1 MVDLNT
7 DNPANVNVGGMWV
20 AARFIGDA
28 DALLG
33 NNGPITGFAPAYG
46 ASLNSFAMD
55 NAGVFTTY
63 NFTPPYTWT
72 SAAGVTAFYNRP
84 SRFMVELFGVVG
96 PNVPPPP
103 SCPADLN
110 QDRVVN
116 GADLGLMLGA
126 WGPCPD

>member
-1 MVDLNT
+1 MT
-7 DNPANVNVGGMWV
+7 GFNPAFGGS
-20 AARFIGDA
+20 F
-28 DALLG
+28 
-33 NNGPITGFAPAYG
+33 
-46 ASLNSFAMD
+46 NSFAMD

-63 NFTPPYTWT
+63 TFNPPYTWT

-126 WGPCPD
+126 WGPCPSTPCAADLNLDGVVNGADLGLMLGAWGPCPV

>member
-1 MVDLNT
+1 
-7 DNPANVNVGGMWV
+7 
-20 AARFIGDA
+20 
-28 DALLG
+28 
-33 NNGPITGFAPAYG
+33 
-46 ASLNSFAMD
+46 MD

-63 NFTPPYTWT
+63 TFNPPYTWT

-103 SCPADLN
+103 ACPADLN
-110 QDRVVN
+110 LDNVVN

-126 WGPCPD
+126 WGPCPSSPCAADLNLDGVVNGADLGLMLGSWGNCPV